1 VSILCIKRKEFTL
14 WNDQQS
20 AALKAVNKWLT
31 EWYTSKKP
39 SKHIFRLFGYAGT
52 GKTTLARHFAENID
66 GDVCFAAFTGKAALV
81 MRKNGCEGA
90 RTIHSLIY
98 IADVDEKT
106 GHVEWRLN
114 KASPLAEAALLII
127 DECSMVDAEIA
138 KDLLSFGRP
147 ILVLGDP
154 AQLPPVSG
162 AGFFTEAEPD
172 IMLTEI
178 HRQAKDNPI
187 VYLATQIRNGIYPD
201 FGDYGESRIVSKI
214 SSKDALDADQIL
226 VGRNITRHDMNSK
239 VRKLLKLDP
248 ESPVQNDK
256 LICLKNDKD
265 LGIFNGGMFT
275 VQQLLHSKFKTSFL
289 HMRLDSDDEDRP
301 PIMVKVHKS
310 YFMDDVAKPEWKMLK
325 GSQEMDYGYA
335 ITCHKSQGSQWENVL
350 IYDESWCFRDMWER
364 WLYTSITRASEKVT
378 IVKG

>member
-1 VSILCIKRKEFTL
+1 MYKRKEFTL
-14 WNDQQS
+14 WNEQQS
-20 AALKAVNKWLT
+20 KALKAVDKWLN

-39 SKHIFRLFGYAGT
+39 SKHVFRLFGYAGT

-106 GHVEWRLN
+106 GNVEWRLN

-226 VGRNITRHDMNSK
+226 VGRNITRNDMNSK

-275 VQQLLHSKFKTSFL
+275 VQQVLHSKFKTSFL

-310 YFMDDVAKPEWKMLK
+310 YFMDEIAKPEWKMLK

-364 WLYTSITRASEKVT
+364 WLYTSITRASDRVT

>member
-1 VSILCIKRKEFTL
+1 MKRDFKL
-14 WNDQQS
+14 WNEQQS
-20 AALKAVNKWLT
+20 KALKSVDRWFYQ
-31 EWYTSKKP
+31 ESKK
-39 SKHIFRLFGYAGT
+39 KKIFRIFGYAGT
-52 GKTTLARHFAENID
+52 GKTTLARHFGENID
-66 GDVCFAAFTGKAALV
+66 GDVCFASFTGKAALV

-98 IADVDEKT
+98 IADVDNKT

-114 KASPLAEAALLII
+114 KSSPLADAALLII
-127 DECSMVDAEIA
+127 DECSMVDEEIA
-138 KDLLSFGRP
+138 KDLMSFGKP

-162 AGFFTEAEPD
+162 AGFFTDAKPD
-172 IMLTEI
+172 VMLTEI

-187 VYLATQIRNGIYPD
+187 VYLATQIRNGTYPD
-201 FGDYGESRIVSKI
+201 FGEYGESRVVTKI
-214 SSKDALDADQIL
+214 SSKDALNADQIL

-239 VRKLLKLDP
+239 MRKLLKLDP
-248 ESPVQNDK
+248 NSPVHNDK

-275 VQQLLHSKFKTSFL
+275 VQQVLHSKFKTNFL

-310 YFMDDVAKPEWKMLK
+310 YFMDEVAKPDWKMLK

-335 ITCHKSQGSQWENVL
+335 ITTHKSQGSQWEDVL

-364 WLYTSITRASEKVT
+364 WLYTAVTRASERVT
-378 IVKG
+378 IIKN